1 MLTSVAAAGAGFALW
16 PYQPRAAKN
25 IPPGRIV
32 LNYWEKWTG
41 VEGQAVQRIV
51 DQFNQSQDQIWVN
64 RVPVSDIVAKS
75 MVAIGGGDPPD
86 LIGLFNFNI
95 PLFAEAGAIM
105 PLDTFGSTHNLNAAH
120 YAPAVWRMLTYE
132 NQLWAGVTTCYSL
145 ALYYNRKQY
154 QEVGLNPDRPP
165 PTVSELDRYADAL
178 TSYDKDG
185 SLDRA
190 GFMPNIPNWWPYF
203 WPVMFGGSFYDK
215 QTNQATLLSSENI
228 AAYQWVGQYP
238 KKYGR
243 LATQSFGAGF
253 SRSFHSPQD
262 PFLLGRVAMIIQGPW
277 IANFIRRYAPE
288 FEYGCAPAPVVDD
301 LFDPTQPRGLLE
313 ADVLVIP
320 KGCPHPAEAFE
331 FLLFTQRSQVL
342 EQLATDH
349 CKPSPLREVSSGFM
363 RDHPNDY
370 VAVHDA
376 IVKSTAVQAAP
387 QTRVWKQYA
396 DRIGS
401 AFDSIWAGADVRNE
415 LQEVQDRVQHL
426 LDLASER
433 RQQRKAIAGAGA

>member
-1 MLTSVAAAGAGFALW
+1 MLTSVAAVGAAFAVW
-16 PYQPRAAKN
+16 PYRPRAARD
-25 IPPGRIV
+25 IPSGRIV
-32 LNYWEKWTG
+32 LDYWEKWTG

-51 DQFNQSQDQIWVN
+51 DQFNDSQNRIWVN

-95 PLFAEAGAIM
+95 PLFAEAGAII
-105 PLDTFGSTHNLNAAH
+105 PLSTFGSAQSLQAEH

-132 NQLWAGVTTCYSL
+132 DELWAGVTTCYTL

-154 QEVGLNPDRPP
+154 REVGLDPDRPP
-165 PTVSELDRYADAL
+165 RTVSELDNYAETL
-178 TSYDKDG
+178 TSIDKDDR
-185 SLDRA
+185 LARA

-215 QTNQATLLSSENI
+215 QTNQATLLTPENI
-228 AAYQWVGQYP
+228 AAYRWVAEYP
-238 KKYGR
+238 RKYGR
-243 LATQSFGAGF
+243 LGTQSFGAGF

-277 IANFIRRYAPE
+277 IANFIRRYAPD
-288 FEYGCAPAPVVDD
+288 FEYGCAPAPVVDE
-301 LFDPTQPRGLLE
+301 LFDPAQPRGLLE
-313 ADVLVIP
+313 SDVLVIP
-320 KGCPHPAEAFE
+320 NGCPHPEEAFE
-331 FLLFTQRSQVL
+331 FLLFVQRQESQ

-349 CKPSPLREVSSGFM
+349 CKPSPLGDVPPSFM

-376 IVKSTAVQAAP
+376 IAKSDAVYAAP

-401 AFDSIWAGADVRNE
+401 AFDAIWAGGDVKTE
-415 LQEVQDRVQHL
+415 LQSVQNRVQQL
-426 LDLASER
+426 LDQASTRR
-433 RQQRKAIAGAGA
+433 RQRKQRAGAGV